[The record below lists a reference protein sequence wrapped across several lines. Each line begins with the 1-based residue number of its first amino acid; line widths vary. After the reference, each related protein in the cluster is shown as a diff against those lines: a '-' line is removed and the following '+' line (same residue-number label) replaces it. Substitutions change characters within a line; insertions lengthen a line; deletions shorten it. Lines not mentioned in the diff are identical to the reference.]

1 MDEKVIPHL
10 VARFLSWK
18 LPPDFSPDAGISFV
32 PEYSNGTPEGGRHE
46 PSGTN
51 LLNAEQAFAM
61 FRHVLEHPAVSAMP
75 DAALLREALSALEPF
90 ASAAERVD
98 AGPDL
103 EPDGV
108 IVGIAQAKSGRGLPY
123 TLNIGNIRRARAAA
137 NKIRAALGEE

>member
-1 MDEKVIPHL
+1 VTHDDE
-10 VARFLSWK
+10 
-18 LPPDFSPDAGISFV
+18 
-32 PEYSNGTPEGGRHE
+32 T
-46 PSGTN
+46 
-51 LLNAEQAFAM
+51 AE
-61 FRHVLEHPAVSAMP
+61 RE
-75 DAALLREALSALEPF
+75 LLREALSALEPF

-137 NKIRAALGEE
+137 DKIRAALEHQQKGEPQP